1 MDGLEKKRLLMNKE
15 EERIVQSFL
24 EGKCIECGKN
34 LPNHAGFCKATT
46 HQLELEFNA
55 EDIVFNMSY
64 QLGAKG
70 KL

>member
-1 MDGLEKKRLLMNKE
+1 MNKEE
-15 EERIVQSFL
+15 EERIVQASL
-24 EGKCIECGKN
+24 EGTCLECGER
-34 LPNHAGFCKATT
+34 LPAHEGFCGVMQSET
-46 HQLELEFNA
+46 QLELEFNA

>member
-1 MDGLEKKRLLMNKE
+1 MTE
-15 EERIVQSFL
+15 EERIVQFSL
-24 EGKCIECGKN
+24 EGKCIECGRK
-34 LPNHAGFCKATT
+34 LPNHEDFCHVTT